1 MSAADF
7 ATSRR
12 GGITRECLAYAR
24 AAMRSGHGY
33 QAAAAM
39 IGCSEITLRERL
51 PDMRPARQP
60 IPRYSPRTPPAPVVC
75 INAPLPEIVVAKPVN
90 PNQRA
95 ASQVRRPGHKI
106 MARDILDLVGFHY
119 GIAPT
124 VMISA
129 KRSRPIA
136 RPRQRA
142 WLLIREYRP
151 NVSLPEIGR
160 LTGGRDHTT
169 VLHGIRHIA
178 ELAATSPEEAAELDA
193 LRAIIEARIAD
204 GVAG

>member
-24 AAMRSGHGY
+24 AAMKAGNGY

-51 PDMRPARQP
+51 PDMRPARRP
-60 IPRYSPRTPPAPVVC
+60 IPYYKPRPALSAVVSVD
-75 INAPLPEIVVAKPVN
+75 APLPSIVEGKPVN
-90 PNQRA
+90 PDQRA
-95 ASQVRRPGHKI
+95 VAQIKRPGHQI
-106 MARDILDLVGFHY
+106 MARDILDLVGKHY
-119 GIAPT
+119 GVTPA
-124 VMISA
+124 VMVSA
-129 KRSRPIA
+129 RRSRPVA
-136 RPRQRA
+136 RCRQRA
-142 WLLIREYRP
+142 WFLIREYRP

-169 VLHGIRHIA
+169 VLHGVRLVA
-178 ELAATSPEEAAELDA
+178 DLVATVPEEAAELDT
-193 LRAIIEARIAD
+193 LRALIDARIAD